1 MKLSE
6 KLRTNLEDFIETSE
20 KQERYI
26 ECLEATIQSL
36 VYRCEEIYRFEPLG
50 KVGKEIIEE
59 MVEEYK
65 EDI

>member
-6 KLRTNLEDFIETSE
+6 KLRTNLEDFIEISE

-26 ECLEATIQSL
+26 EALEATIQSL
-36 VYRCEEIYRFEPLG
+36 VCRCEEIYRFEPLG
-50 KVGKEIIEE
+50 KVGRETIEEII
-59 MVEEYK
+59 EEYK

>member
-6 KLRTNLEDFIETSE
+6 KLRTNLEDFIEEAE

-26 ECLEATIQSL
+26 EALEDSIQAI
-36 VYRCEEIYRFEPLG
+36 VAKCEQIYRFEPQG
-50 KVGKEIIEE
+50 VVGKSILEEII
-59 MVEEYK
+59 EEYK